1 MQNIPEIWRKE
12 RLSILLQ
19 RKLEIMT
26 LETETMKRFLTLRDK
41 PELKEE
47 AAEWFS
53 SKWSVP
59 KEAYLECMDAYL
71 NHQTELGWYLC
82 VDGDKI
88 ISGLGVIENDFHNR
102 KDLSPMN
109 TN

>member
-1 MQNIPEIWRKE
+1 
-12 RLSILLQ
+12 
-19 RKLEIMT
+19 
-26 LETETMKRFLTLRDK
+26 MKRFLTLRDK

-71 NHQTELGWYLC
+71 NHQTELGWYPVYLVTNHVGFYERYGWEFFC
-82 VDGDKI
+82 MVKGDGEPYLSRMY
-88 ISGLGVIENDFHNR
+88 IS
-102 KDLSPMN
+102 K
-109 TN
+109 